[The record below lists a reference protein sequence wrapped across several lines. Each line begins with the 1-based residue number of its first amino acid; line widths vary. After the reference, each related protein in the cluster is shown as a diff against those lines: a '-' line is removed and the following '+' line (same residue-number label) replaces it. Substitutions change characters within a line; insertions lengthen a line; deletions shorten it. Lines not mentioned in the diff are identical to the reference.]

1 MKPVSKIYMALIFL
15 FLYAPIFVLIFFSFN
30 ASNSTSLFAGFSLRW
45 YESLFQ
51 DKATLQALY
60 NSLILAVA
68 SSLAATVLGTAAAV
82 GIDTM
87 RNKWLK
93 SSVLSVTNIPMM
105 NPEIVT
111 GISMMLLFVF
121 AGKLLGARD
130 VLGFWTLLFA
140 HITFNLPY
148 VILSILPKLRQ
159 MDPHLSE
166 AAARSGLYA
175 GTLLFSG
182 CFTRYHAGIVTG
194 LVMSFTMSL
203 DDFIIS
209 YFTNGPS
216 FQTLPVRIYSMTK
229 RRVTPDIYALFTL
242 IFVAIL
248 VLLILYNIAQ
258 AQGEKRINKK
268 MAVKETEN

>member
-1 MKPVSKIYMALIFL
+1 MKLVSKIYMALIFL

-140 HITFNLPY
+140 HITFNCDP
-148 VILSILPKLRQ
+148 VDSAKTQADGSASLRGG
-159 MDPHLSE
+159 
-166 AAARSGLYA
+166 ARSGLYA
-175 GTLLFSG
+175 GTLLLSG
-182 CFTRYHAGIVTG
+182 CFARHHARHRHWACHVLHDVARRFYHQLFYKRPVLPNAARANLLDDKAPCHAGYLCIVHP
-194 LVMSFTMSL
+194 
-203 DDFIIS
+203 DFCR
-209 YFTNGPS
+209 YPRAVD
-216 FQTLPVRIYSMTK
+216 PV
-229 RRVTPDIYALFTL
+229 
-242 IFVAIL
+242 
-248 VLLILYNIAQ
+248 
-258 AQGEKRINKK
+258 
-268 MAVKETEN
+268 

>member
-1 MKPVSKIYMALIFL
+1 MKLVSKIYMALIFL

-166 AAARSGLYA
+166 AAQDLGCTRHAPSFRLFCPASCPASSLGLSCPSRCRSTILSSAILQTARPSKR
-175 GTLLFSG
+175 
-182 CFTRYHAGIVTG
+182 CPCEFTR
-194 LVMSFTMSL
+194 
-203 DDFIIS
+203 
-209 YFTNGPS
+209 
-216 FQTLPVRIYSMTK
+216 
-229 RRVTPDIYALFTL
+229 
-242 IFVAIL
+242 
-248 VLLILYNIAQ
+248 
-258 AQGEKRINKK
+258 
-268 MAVKETEN
+268 

>member
-1 MKPVSKIYMALIFL
+1 MKLVSKIYMALIFL

-166 AAARSGLYA
+166 AAGLYA
-175 GTLLFSG
+175 GTLLLSG
-182 CFTRYHAGIVTG
+182 CFARHHARHRHWACHVLHDVARRFYHQLFYKRPVLPNAARANLLDDKAPCHAGYLCIVHP
-194 LVMSFTMSL
+194 
-203 DDFIIS
+203 DFCR
-209 YFTNGPS
+209 YPRAVD
-216 FQTLPVRIYSMTK
+216 PV
-229 RRVTPDIYALFTL
+229 
-242 IFVAIL
+242 
-248 VLLILYNIAQ
+248 
-258 AQGEKRINKK
+258 
-268 MAVKETEN
+268 

>member
-1 MKPVSKIYMALIFL
+1 M
-15 FLYAPIFVLIFFSFN
+15 
-30 ASNSTSLFAGFSLRW
+30 
-45 YESLFQ
+45 
-51 DKATLQALY
+51 Y

-140 HITFNLPY
+140 HITFRRRKIWAVRRHAPFF
-148 VILSILPKLRQ
+148 R
-159 MDPHLSE
+159 
-166 AAARSGLYA
+166 
-175 GTLLFSG
+175 LFYPVS
-182 CFTRYHAGIVTG
+182 CPV
-194 LVMSFTMSL
+194 SSL
-203 DDFIIS
+203 
-209 YFTNGPS
+209 GW
-216 FQTLPVRIYSMTK
+216 
-229 RRVTPDIYALFTL
+229 
-242 IFVAIL
+242 
-248 VLLILYNIAQ
+248 
-258 AQGEKRINKK
+258 
-268 MAVKETEN
+268 

>member
-105 NPEIVT
+105 NPEIAT

-121 AGKLLGARD
+121 AGSCWAQGRAGLLDAA
-130 VLGFWTLLFA
+130 VCAYYIQFA
-140 HITFNLPY
+140 
-148 VILSILPKLRQ
+148 VC
-159 MDPHLSE
+159 DPVDPAKTE
-166 AAARSGLYA
+166 ADGSASFRGGARSGLYA

-182 CFTRYHAGIVTG
+182 CFTRYHARYRHWAGDV
-194 LVMSFTMSL
+194 LYDVARRFYHQLFYKRSVLSNAAREFT
-203 DDFIIS
+203 
-209 YFTNGPS
+209 
-216 FQTLPVRIYSMTK
+216 R
-229 RRVTPDIYALFTL
+229 
-242 IFVAIL
+242 
-248 VLLILYNIAQ
+248 
-258 AQGEKRINKK
+258 
-268 MAVKETEN
+268 

>member
-111 GISMMLLFVF
+111 GIS
-121 AGKLLGARD
+121 
-130 VLGFWTLLFA
+130 
-140 HITFNLPY
+140 
-148 VILSILPKLRQ
+148 
-159 MDPHLSE
+159 
-166 AAARSGLYA
+166 
-175 GTLLFSG
+175 
-182 CFTRYHAGIVTG
+182 
-194 LVMSFTMSL
+194 
-203 DDFIIS
+203 
-209 YFTNGPS
+209 
-216 FQTLPVRIYSMTK
+216 
-229 RRVTPDIYALFTL
+229 
-242 IFVAIL
+242 
-248 VLLILYNIAQ
+248 
-258 AQGEKRINKK
+258 
-268 MAVKETEN
+268 

>member
-166 AAARSGLYA
+166 AAQDLAVRRHA
-175 GTLLFSG
+175 PFFRLFYPVS
-182 CFTRYHAGIVTG
+182 CPV
-194 LVMSFTMSL
+194 SSL
-203 DDFIIS
+203 
-209 YFTNGPS
+209 GW
-216 FQTLPVRIYSMTK
+216 
-229 RRVTPDIYALFTL
+229 
-242 IFVAIL
+242 
-248 VLLILYNIAQ
+248 
-258 AQGEKRINKK
+258 
-268 MAVKETEN
+268 